1 MKSVRSILTCPL
13 FLLLFLAACAPSTPS
28 ALRSDSA
35 QDAPTPTP
43 QPTATALPTAT
54 LIPTA
59 TATATA
65 TATPLPTA
73 TATATATATSTP
85 LPPAEIIN
93 GKLILRN
100 PDGKTE
106 TLDVPAGAVLAS
118 PDGYSI
124 KVEGKIF
131 DRSVVK
137 TAKQGEVKVWNEK
150 GNPANQILAE
160 TPRPLTAADV
170 PALSAGVPF
179 DMEKGF
185 GGNTGIIFRVGF
197 WVSNGIKDATEI
209 FPIIPGVDDFKFVT
223 DSTGKPF
230 ITTAW
235 ANNQGARSPNNS
247 IIVPILLGKNGGPFI
262 HVNEEG
268 NVISLAKGQELI
280 QREPFLSSGYTL
292 LFFAN
297 QAEKGLVVGVQFNI
311 MSATRED
318 SGFWDRR
325 KNRGDMKWRDL
336 Q

>member
-137 TAKQGEVKVWNEK
+137 TAKQGEVKVWTEK
-150 GNPANQILAE
+150 GNPENLILAE
-160 TPRPLTAADV
+160 TPHFLTFAEMPMLAAGTKLTPENFDPNV
-170 PALSAGVPF
+170 RNNMNIYINGLLFERARAGEATILSLVLPGIDDLSLITDGKGALYLRTNLVNTKGVKTAGN
-179 DMEKGF
+179 DL
-185 GGNTGIIFRVGF
+185 
-197 WVSNGIKDATEI
+197 I
-209 FPIIPGVDDFKFVT
+209 FPMVL
-223 DSTGKPF
+223 
-230 ITTAW
+230 
-235 ANNQGARSPNNS
+235 
-247 IIVPILLGKNGGPFI
+247 VPTFTKGIAPLIEVQNGS
-262 HVNEEG
+262 
-268 NVISLAKGQELI
+268 SLNFDI
-280 QREPFLSSGYTL
+280 
-292 LFFAN
+292 N
-297 QAEKGLVVGVQFNI
+297 GVQKMISNADYLTKGWAQYYFVDEGGYLSVAIRFGQFSSRN
-311 MSATRED
+311 SQRNFE
-318 SGFWDRR
+318 S
-325 KNRGDMKWRDL
+325 WRDL